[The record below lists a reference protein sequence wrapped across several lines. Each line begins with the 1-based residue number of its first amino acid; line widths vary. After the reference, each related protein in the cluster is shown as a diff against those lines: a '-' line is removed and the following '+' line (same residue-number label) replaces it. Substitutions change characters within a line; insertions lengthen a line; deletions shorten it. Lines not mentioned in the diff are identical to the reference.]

1 MLLTA
6 VMMLH
11 ACSAIKLGYNNV
23 QSVGY
28 WWLNGYFD
36 FNDEQAARLKAEM
49 NQFHQWHRSSEL
61 PEYAE
66 LLQRAQGLVAN
77 GDVTAPQAC
86 ALVTEA
92 RKQVDDITA
101 RAEAALVDIAMTFTP
116 AQIEHLE
123 AKYAKNNAEY
133 RKDWLRLSPQEVRKK
148 RYEKT
153 LERTEMIYGKLDEPQ
168 RAVIRQQVESSSFDP
183 QLSNTER
190 LRRQQDTLQT
200 LRTITT
206 AGTTREQATQAMHGL
221 LERYKVP
228 PQPQYRAYV
237 QKQWD
242 EGCQGFALAHNAA
255 TPAQRE
261 TAVKRLK
268 GYERDFM
275 ELASQR

>member
-1 MLLTA
+1 VLLA
-6 VMMLH
+6 AAMVLH
-11 ACSAIKLGYNNV
+11 GCSAIKLGYNNV

-28 WWLNGYFD
+28 WWLDGYFD
-36 FNDEQAARLKAEM
+36 FNDAQAVRLKADM
-49 NQFHQWHRSSEL
+49 DQFHQWHRSSEL
-61 PEYAE
+61 PEYAQ

-86 ALVTEA
+86 ALVEEA
-92 RKQVDDITA
+92 RKQIDDITA
-101 RAEAALVDIAMTFTP
+101 RAEPTLVDIAMTFTP

-123 AKYAKNNAEY
+123 AKYAKNNADY

-153 LERTEMIYGKLDEPQ
+153 LERTEMIYGRLDEPQ
-168 RAVIRQQVESSSFDP
+168 RALVRQQVEASSFDP
-183 QLSNTER
+183 HVSNVER

-206 AGTTREQATQAMHGL
+206 AGTTKEQALQAMHGL
-221 LERYKVP
+221 LERYKHS

-237 QKQWD
+237 RKQWD
-242 EGCQGFALAHNAA
+242 EGCEGFALAHNAA